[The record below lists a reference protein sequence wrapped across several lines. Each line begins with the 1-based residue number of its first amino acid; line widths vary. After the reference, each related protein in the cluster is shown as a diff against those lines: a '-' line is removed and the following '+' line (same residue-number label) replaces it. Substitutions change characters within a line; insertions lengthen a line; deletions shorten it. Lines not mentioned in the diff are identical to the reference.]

1 VWAFLAVLE
10 RFAGKLDE
18 VFVPLVVF
26 PAVALYFSW
35 WIVASLLTYR
45 KRTGWPHLHGIGL
58 GTFGVSFR
66 LLGGDVDVPWDNIT
80 SVRATVS
87 NEGNQKRVQLPVLRV
102 TFKGADIDGADAGA
116 GAGAG
121 ANGAAI
127 ELSPGIL
134 GASPMV
140 VLWALL
146 FYWKSPAH
154 RDELGT
160 TVAQQRMDEWL
171 TQVPRPSRPPFVN
184 PFPNW
189 S

>member
-1 VWAFLAVLE
+1 MA
-10 RFAGKLDE
+10 
-18 VFVPLVVF
+18 LVSA
-26 PAVALYFSW
+26 PSE
-35 WIVASLLTYR
+35 SLSGCWVETS
-45 KRTGWPHLHGIGL
+45 T
-58 GTFGVSFR
+58 
-66 LLGGDVDVPWDNIT
+66 WDDIT

-87 NEGNQKRVQLPVLRV
+87 NEGNPKRVKLPVLRV
-102 TFKGADIDGADAGA
+102 AFTATDVDGGA
-116 GAGAG
+116 GDSASVYGASVYG
-121 ANGAAI
+121 APVDGAAI

-140 VLWALL
+140 VFWALL